1 MKNKKKE
8 IKGIEKLK
16 YEVSQEIGVSN
27 PDNLN
32 DKKKIKKS

>member
-16 YEVSQEIGVSN
+16 YEVTQEIGISTSDK
-27 PDNLN
+27 PD
-32 DKKKIKKS
+32 DKKKQKS